1 MKYIQIATAP
11 LAVLFL
17 TTLIACSSDIKE
29 VTPIANF
36 VSAFPPGYPCRPAN
50 ETITVT
56 FDNPP
61 RDVTVSA
68 GTVSVSGNTATI
80 TGPFPPKMSV
90 LTITWTDGTQALN
103 YQALTT
109 PAICTGLL

>member
-1 MKYIQIATAP
+1 MKYIRITTAL

-17 TTLIACSSDIKE
+17 TTLIACSRDIEE
-29 VTPIANF
+29 VTPIANI
-36 VSAFPPGYPCRPAN
+36 VSALPSGYPCPSVRD
-50 ETITVT
+50 TLMVI

-68 GTVSVSGNTATI
+68 GTVTVSGNTATV
-80 TGPFPPKMSV
+80 TGPFPPKLSV

-109 PAICTGLL
+109 PALCTEPL

>member
-1 MKYIQIATAP
+1 MKYIHIATAP
-11 LAVLFL
+11 LAVFFL
-17 TTLIACSSDIKE
+17 TTLISCSPDIEE

-36 VSAFPPGYPCRPAN
+36 VSAHPPGAPCRPAN

-61 RDVTVSA
+61 RDVTVSV
-68 GTVSVSGNTATI
+68 GTVTVSGNTATI
-80 TGPFPPKMSV
+80 TGPFLPKLSV

-109 PAICTGLL
+109 PVLCAEPL

>member
-36 VSAFPPGYPCRPAN
+36 VSALPPGYPCSPMRD
-50 ETITVT
+50 TLTVI

-68 GTVSVSGNTATI
+68 GTVSVSGNTATV

-103 YQALTT
+103 YQALTS

>member
-1 MKYIQIATAP
+1 MKYIQIVTAL

-17 TTLIACSSDIKE
+17 TTLLSCSPDIEE
-29 VTPIANF
+29 VPPIANF
-36 VSAFPPGYPCRPAN
+36 VSAHPPGPCHPAN
-50 ETITVT
+50 GTITVT
-56 FDNPP
+56 FDHPP

-68 GTVSVSGNTATI
+68 GTVSVFGNAATV

-103 YQALTT
+103 YSNIGCHSPLS
-109 PAICTGLL
+109 GE

>member
-1 MKYIQIATAP
+1 M
-11 LAVLFL
+11 VLIL
-17 TTLIACSSDIKE
+17 SGCGGDDEILKE

-80 TGPFPPKMSV
+80 TGPFPQKCP
-90 LTITWTDGTQALN
+90 
-103 YQALTT
+103 Y
-109 PAICTGLL
+109 

>member
-1 MKYIQIATAP
+1 MKYIQIVTAL
-11 LAVLFL
+11 LAVFFL
-17 TTLIACSSDIKE
+17 TTLIACSPDIEE
-29 VTPIANF
+29 VTSIANI

-103 YQALTT
+103 YQALTS

>member
-1 MKYIQIATAP
+1 MKYIQITTAL
-11 LAVLFL
+11 LAVVFL
-17 TTLIACSSDIKE
+17 TTLIACSRDIEE
-29 VTPIANF
+29 VTPIANI

-68 GTVSVSGNTATI
+68 GTVTVSGNTATI

-90 LTITWTDGTQALN
+90 LTITWPDGTQALN
-103 YQALTT
+103 YQALTS
-109 PAICTGLL
+109 PAICTQLL